1 MKIERRIWFVLAFPI
16 AVALIFLGLFVY
28 SKVRPVTVAEWAENN
43 DPVLAKMLARSPGIR
58 GVPTDSDL
66 PFYWVRNLE
75 NGGSKVMIP
84 QSEAEDAKVQL
95 GECGSSKIPASD
107 LYPHRT
113 ETACVEIENSK
124 HFLHALYFRTKDG
137 PNDVLDFYNQLIAE
151 PGSRQ
156 LLRKSPGGL
165 LQNEAREKNTHK
177 LLFSYLLYRQAD
189 LAAFIGYREEP
200 LPAK

>member
-1 MKIERRIWFVLAFPI
+1 M
-16 AVALIFLGLFVY
+16 
-28 SKVRPVTVAEWAENN
+28 
-43 DPVLAKMLARSPGIR
+43 
-58 GVPTDSDL
+58 PTDSDL

-75 NGGSKVMIP
+75 NGGGKVMIP
-84 QSEAEDAKVQL
+84 QTEAEDAKIQI
-95 GECGSSKIPASD
+95 GECDLAKLPAAD

-137 PNDVLDFYNQLIAE
+137 PNDVLDFYNQKIAE
-151 PGSRQ
+151 PGSRR

-165 LQNEAREKNTHK
+165 LQDEAREKNTHK
-177 LLFSYLLYRQAD
+177 LLFSYLLYRQVD

-200 LPAK
+200 LQPK